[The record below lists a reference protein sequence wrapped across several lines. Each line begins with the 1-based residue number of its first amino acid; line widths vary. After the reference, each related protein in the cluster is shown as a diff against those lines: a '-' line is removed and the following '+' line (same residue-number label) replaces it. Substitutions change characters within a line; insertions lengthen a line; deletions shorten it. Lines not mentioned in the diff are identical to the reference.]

1 MYDIVHFPT
10 TTATTTTAV
19 VNDAVSILA
28 NRAAWPTH
36 ESNYKISQDT
46 PSYSNYLVTLF
57 SDYEWSVARQ
67 IFASQFGIIY
77 SALIEDQEPLG
88 SEFEAVW
95 DAHLHEL
102 YES

>member
-1 MYDIVHFPT
+1 MDDIVHFPT
-10 TTATTTTAV
+10 TGTTTTAV
-19 VNDAVSILA
+19 VDDAVSILA

-36 ESNYKISQDT
+36 ESIYKISQDT
-46 PSYSNYLVTLF
+46 PSYSNYIVTFF
-57 SDYEWSVARQ
+57 SDCELSATRQ

-77 SALIEDQEPLG
+77 SALSKDQGPLG